1 MSEILIK
8 VRGSHTVEVP
18 PERGVVSAEV
28 RFDGASPE
36 PVMERLQ
43 RGLHG
48 VRAELERLEQEGA
61 IERFFVQRVRT
72 SAERP
77 WHRDGKRLPL
87 VHRASVGLAVEF
99 IDFTALATWVGRTA
113 GDEGLRVHHVSWQL
127 TKDSRLK
134 VERDV
139 RQEAVRQAKVRAQ
152 DYADALDLGPVAVR
166 SINDVGVSREETY
179 ALAAMARQAVPE
191 AEFADAAAAAPDL
204 AFDPEDISVFAEVE
218 AAFTVAAP

>member
-1 MSEILIK
+1 MSDILIK
-8 VRGSHTVEVP
+8 VRGSHSVEVT
-18 PERGVVSAEV
+18 PERGVVSAEI
-28 RFDGASPE
+28 RFDGSSPE

-43 RGLHG
+43 RELHS
-48 VRAELERLEQEGA
+48 VRAELERLERDGA
-61 IERFFVQRVRT
+61 IERFVVHRVRT

-77 WHRDGKRLPL
+77 WRQDGKQLPL

-113 GDEGLRVHHVSWQL
+113 GDDGLQVHEVSWRL

-152 DYADALDLGPVAVR
+152 DYADALDLGPVVVR
-166 SINDVGVSREETY
+166 SINDVGVSREVAYES
-179 ALAAMARQAVPE
+179 AAMAMPA
-191 AEFADAAAAAPDL
+191 AAKFADAGSAAPDL
-204 AFDPEDISVFAEVE
+204 AFDPDDITVYAEVE
-218 AAFTVAAP
+218 AAFTVIT

>member
-18 PERGVVSAEV
+18 PERGVVSAEI
-28 RFDGASPE
+28 RFDGPAPE
-36 PVMERLQ
+36 PVMEQLR

-48 VRAELERLEQEGA
+48 VRTELERLEQEGA
-61 IERFFVQRVRT
+61 IKRLVIQRART

-77 WHRDGKRLPL
+77 WHKDGKQLPL
-87 VHRASVGLAVEF
+87 VHRATVGLWAEF
-99 IDFTALATWVGRTA
+99 VDFKALATWVGRAA
-113 GDEGLRVHHVSWQL
+113 GNEGLRVDHVSWQL
-127 TKDSRLK
+127 TKETRLK

-166 SINDVGVSREETY
+166 SINDVGVSREVTY
-179 ALAAMARQAVPE
+179 AAGALEMQMAP
-191 AEFADAAAAAPDL
+191 AAARKSDSGAPDL
-204 AFDPEDISVFAEVE
+204 AFDPDDISVYAEVE
-218 AAFTVAAP
+218 AAFTVGAK

>member
-8 VRGSHTVEVP
+8 VRGSHSVEVA
-18 PERGVVSAEV
+18 PERGVVSAEI
-28 RFDGASPE
+28 RFEGASPE

-48 VRAELERLEQEGA
+48 VRTELERLEQEGA
-61 IERFFVQRVRT
+61 VERFLVQRVRT

-77 WHRDGKRLPL
+77 WNQDGKRLPL

-99 IDFTALATWVGRTA
+99 VDFTALATWVGRTA
-113 GDEGLRVHHVSWQL
+113 GDEGLQVHEVSWRL

-166 SINDVGVSREETY
+166 SINDVGVSREVAYES
-179 ALAAMARQAVPE
+179 AAMAMPA
-191 AEFADAAAAAPDL
+191 AAKFADAGSAAPDL
-204 AFDPEDISVFAEVE
+204 AFDPDDITVYAEVE
-218 AAFTVAAP
+218 AAFTVATP

>member
-1 MSEILIK
+1 MSDILIK
-8 VRGSHTVEVP
+8 VRGSHSVEVA

-28 RFDGASPE
+28 VFDGSSPE
-36 PVMERLQ
+36 PVMERVQ

-48 VRAELERLEQEGA
+48 VRAELERLERDGA
-61 IERFFVQRVRT
+61 IERFVVQRVRT

-77 WHRDGKRLPL
+77 WSQDGKQLPL
-87 VHRASVGLAVEF
+87 VHRASVGLTAEF
-99 IDFTALATWVGRTA
+99 VDFTALSAWVGRTA
-113 GDEGLRVHHVSWQL
+113 ADDGLQVHHIEWRL

-166 SINDVGVSREETY
+166 SINDVGVSHEVAY
-179 ALAAMARQAVPE
+179 ASAAME
-191 AEFADAAAAAPDL
+191 MAAAPKMHRGSTAPDL
-204 AFDPEDISVFAEVE
+204 AFDPDDITVNAEVE
-218 AAFTVAAP
+218 AAFTVTS

>member
-1 MSEILIK
+1 MGDILIK
-8 VRGSHTVEVP
+8 VRGSHSVEVT

-43 RGLHG
+43 RGLQS
-48 VRAELERLEQEGA
+48 VRTELERLEQEGTV
-61 IERFFVQRVRT
+61 ERFMIQRVRT

-77 WHRDGKRLPL
+77 WHKDGKRLPL
-87 VHRASVGLAVEF
+87 VHHASVGLAVEF
-99 IDFTALATWVGRTA
+99 IDFTVLATWVGRTA
-113 GDEGLRVHHVSWQL
+113 GDDGLQVHDVSWRL

-166 SINDVGVSREETY
+166 SINDVGVSREVAY
-179 ALAAMARQAVPE
+179 ASAAMEMAAAP
-191 AEFADAAAAAPDL
+191 ADARGSAPDL
-204 AFDPEDISVFAEVE
+204 AFDPDDISVYAEVE
-218 AAFTVAAP
+218 AAFTVVTL